1 MNKVTGELH
10 IYAQRHIVAEVGD
23 DPNEISLEEARK
35 IDPRYEV
42 DDIVE
47 TEVTPRNFGRIAA
60 QMPNRLLYSVSVK
73 QNAAWFSRNFPAERM
88 IS

>member
-47 TEVTPRNFGRIAA
+47 TEVTPRNWSYCSTKCQTGCCTAY
-60 QMPNRLLYSVSVK
+60 P
-73 QNAAWFSRNFPAERM
+73 
-88 IS
+88 